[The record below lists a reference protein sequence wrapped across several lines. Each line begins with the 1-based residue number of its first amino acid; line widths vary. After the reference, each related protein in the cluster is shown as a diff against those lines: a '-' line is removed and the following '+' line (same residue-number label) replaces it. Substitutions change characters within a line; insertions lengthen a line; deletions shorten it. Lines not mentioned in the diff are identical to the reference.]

1 MIIRYWQAA
10 RQAYLKGLQI
20 REPII
25 TSDYRKEAASMKA
38 KGIFDFMGEKG
49 LTSLEIFYSRRLDEF
64 LMRGMK
70 EWDENLDFSA
80 YARDFTY
87 LDILTEHYRGIGTKE
102 LAADLEELGL
112 GEYLG
117 RVEQLMTQGRHE
129 GIEFYYHGARN
140 IRAAFCKHSVTL
152 GRNNRFHAI
161 RAGAMRR
168 HELHEPELD
177 VITDGLNLSRAMSY
191 KNAVAAIPFG
201 GCKTVV
207 QCAPVKLDDY
217 ETIGFLSYVADRT
230 RNFPGA
236 DMGLEEAMVDVIHE
250 RFTRNFVGGAKSP
263 LVSTGTPTAYGEL
276 CAIKEA
282 CGFLSGSS
290 DLSGKT
296 VAVQGLGHVG
306 FPLAEYLLKE
316 GARLIVSDIEKAK
329 VQQLEQ
335 RYGTERVK
343 EAPPDEIYTV
353 DADVFAPSAMGGII
367 TEDRIPRFKFK
378 IILGS
383 ANNQLKATS
392 QEQEIELAE
401 KVADAGILFVV
412 DWAHNTGGVI
422 AAALLWQLQ
431 DEADEEQLRPRIELA
446 CRTNFRKLL
455 EQSRQTGKTATE
467 LVYEKVEKMVYGG

>member
-1 MIIRYWQAA
+1 
-10 RQAYLKGLQI
+10 
-20 REPII
+20 
-25 TSDYRKEAASMKA
+25 MKA

-70 EWDENLDFSA
+70 EWDNNLDFSA
-80 YARDFTY
+80 YACDFTY
-87 LDILTEHYRGIGTKE
+87 LDILTQYYRGIGTKE
-102 LAADLEELGL
+102 VVAGLEEISL

-117 RVEQLMTQGRHE
+117 RIEQLMRQGRHE
-129 GIEFYYHGARN
+129 GIEFYYHSARD

-152 GRNNRFHAI
+152 GRNNGFHAI

-168 HELHEPELD
+168 HELDEPELD
-177 VITDGLNLSRAMSY
+177 VITDGLNLSRAMTY

-217 ETIGFLSYVADRT
+217 EVIGFLSYVADRT

-250 RFTRNFVGGAKSP
+250 RFTRNFVGGTKSP

-276 CAIKEA
+276 CSIKEA
-282 CGFLSGSS
+282 CDFLYGNS
-290 DLSGKT
+290 DLSGRT

-306 FPLAEYLLKE
+306 YPLAEYLLKE

-329 VQQLEQ
+329 VEQLQQK
-335 RYGTERVK
+335 YGIERVM
-343 EAPPDEIYTV
+343 EVPPDDIYTI
-353 DADVFAPSAMGGII
+353 DADVLAASAMGGII
-367 TEDRIPRFKFK
+367 TEERIPQFRCK

-392 QEQEIELAE
+392 KEEEIELAK

-431 DEADEEQLRPRIELA
+431 DEASEEQLKPRIELA

-455 EQSRQTGKTATE
+455 EEAKEAGKTPTE
-467 LVYEKVEKMVYGG
+467 LVYEKVEAMVYGGES